1 MPPSDLTHLD
11 KNDRP
16 QMVDVSA
23 KAVTT
28 RTATATCLVDLGPEL
43 MRDFQQGDLITKKGS
58 VLQTA
63 TIAGIMGAKR
73 TPDLIPMCHPI
84 GLEKVN
90 IDITPHDTTCLL
102 VSCTCK
108 ITSKTGVEMEALTGA
123 STAALTIYD
132 MCKSKNPSIV
142 ISQLQL
148 AEKRGGKSDFTR
160 PATSTES

>member
-1 MPPSDLTHLD
+1 MALEDLTHLD
-11 KNDRP
+11 HNDRP
-16 QMVDVSA
+16 QMVDVSD

-28 RTATATCLVDLGPEL
+28 RTATASCLVDLGPDL
-43 MRDFQQGDLITKKGS
+43 MADFVAGDLVTKKGS

-90 IDITPHDTTCLL
+90 IEITPAEGNTLR

-132 MCKSKNPSIV
+132 MCKAKNPAII
-142 ISQLQL
+142 ISDLKL
-148 AEKRGGKSDFTR
+148 VAKRGGKSDFN
-160 PATSTES
+160 ASQS

>member
-1 MPPSDLTHLD
+1 
-11 KNDRP
+11 
-16 QMVDVSA
+16 MVDVSD

-28 RTATATCLVDLGPEL
+28 RTATASCLVNLGTSL
-43 MRDFQQGDLITKKGS
+43 MAEFNDGDLVTKKGS

-90 IDITPHDTTCLL
+90 INIYPVSDTELK

-142 ISQLQL
+142 ISNLQL
-148 AEKRGGKSDFTR
+148 EEKRGGKSDFDR
-160 PATSTES
+160 

>member
-1 MPPSDLTHLD
+1 MALNELTHLD
-11 KNDRP
+11 HNDRP
-16 QMVDVSA
+16 QMVDVSD
-23 KAVTT
+23 KAITT
-28 RTATATCLVDLGPEL
+28 RTATASCIVQLGTEL
-43 MRDFQQGDLITKKGS
+43 MHDFHNGDLVTKKGS

-90 IDITPHDTTCLL
+90 IDISPEGESSLK

-148 AEKRGGKSDFTR
+148 VEKRGGKSDFNR
-160 PATSTES
+160 A

>member
-1 MPPSDLTHLD
+1 MAVNDLTHLD
-11 KNDRP
+11 KDDRP
-16 QMVDVSA
+16 QMVDVSD
-23 KAVTT
+23 KAITT
-28 RTATATCLVDLGPEL
+28 RTATATCLVELGSEL
-43 MRDFQQGDLITKKGS
+43 MSDFESGDLITKKGS

-90 IDITPHDTTCLL
+90 IHITPHSDTSLL

-123 STAALTIYD
+123 NVAALTIYD
-132 MCKSKNPSIV
+132 MCKSKNPGII
-142 ISQLQL
+142 ISELKL
-148 AEKRGGKSDFTR
+148 TEKRGGKSDFN
-160 PATSTES
+160 A

>member
-1 MPPSDLTHLD
+1 M
-11 KNDRP
+11 
-16 QMVDVSA
+16 A
-23 KAVTT
+23 
-28 RTATATCLVDLGPEL
+28 
-43 MRDFQQGDLITKKGS
+43 DFQAGDLITKKGS

-90 IDITPHDTTCLL
+90 IDIHPIDEHSLQVTCI
-102 VSCTCK
+102 CK

-132 MCKSKNPSIV
+132 MCKSRNPGII
-142 ISQLQL
+142 ISDLKL
-148 AEKRGGKSDFTR
+148 IEKRGGKSDYHQ
-160 PATSTES
+160 S

>member
-1 MPPSDLTHLD
+1 
-11 KNDRP
+11 
-16 QMVDVSA
+16 MVDVSD

-28 RTATATCLVDLGPEL
+28 RTATASCLVNLGTNL
-43 MRDFQQGDLITKKGS
+43 MTEFNDGDLVTKKGS

-90 IDITPHDTTCLL
+90 INIYPVSDTELK

-142 ISQLQL
+142 ISNLQL
-148 AEKRGGKSDFTR
+148 EEKRGGKSDFDR
-160 PATSTES
+160 